1 MKVSSEKENI
11 TKDDT
16 LKDSGF
22 FGGIERESNKWFFVT
37 VHEDRSQRQ
46 LLQII
51 KDNIKP
57 GTTIINDYWKAYK
70 ITALTKKDLNTWK
83 F

>member
-1 MKVSSEKENI
+1 MSSEKENI

-22 FGGIERESNKWFFVT
+22 FGGIERESNKCFFVT
-37 VHEDRSQRQ
+37 VEDRSQRQ
-46 LLQII
+46 LLQKL

-57 GTTIINDYWKAYK
+57 GTTIINDYWKAYT
-70 ITALTKKDLNTWK
+70 ITVLTKKDLNT
-83 F
+83 